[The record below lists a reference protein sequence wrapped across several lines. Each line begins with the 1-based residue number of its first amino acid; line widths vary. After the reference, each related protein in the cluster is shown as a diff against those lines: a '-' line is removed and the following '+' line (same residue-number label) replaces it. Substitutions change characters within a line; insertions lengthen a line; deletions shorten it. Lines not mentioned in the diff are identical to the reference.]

1 MLQNKMPTNQQKW
14 MISVIS
20 AILFYIVALPD
31 TYVCI
36 TNPIF
41 ENTVGLKLEKNGIP
55 TTFGVII
62 HAIVFLLIVRAMMGS
77 E

>member
-1 MLQNKMPTNQQKW
+1 MNINMPSNEQKW
-14 MISVIS
+14 MISAIS
-20 AILFYIVALPD
+20 AILFYIIALPD

-41 ENTVGLKLEKNGIP
+41 ESTVGLKLEKNGTP
-55 TTFGVII
+55 TTVGVII
-62 HAIVFLLIVRAMMGS
+62 HALIFLLIVRLMMGN